1 MDLGLRGRRVLVVGA
16 SRGVGRAVT
25 ELLAE
30 EGARLRLVAR
40 DAGTL
45 AELGQVARQR
55 GVEAEWQAA
64 DVTDPAQIAPALLA
78 LCDGELDAVVHV
90 AGSGVR
96 VPFAEAT
103 DDVWRS
109 ALELNLVSA
118 VRVVRLVLPYLRT
131 GAAVVLVGAA
141 SGKRPHL
148 GQSPSNAAKAA
159 LANLTASLAEELAP
173 RVRVNCVAPGRILTE
188 RRLRRLEEAA
198 AARGVPLEQV
208 VAEDT
213 AEVPLGR
220 HGSPEEVAAVVAFF
234 ASPRASYVT
243 GQTVVVDGGWV
254 RSV

>member
-1 MDLGLRGRRVLVVGA
+1 MDLGLRGHRVLVVGA
-16 SRGVGRAVT
+16 SRGVGRAVVQ
-25 ELLAE
+25 LLAE

-40 DAGTL
+40 DALALARL
-45 AELGQVARQR
+45 AEEVR
-55 GVEAEWQAA
+55 GRGGEAEWEAA
-64 DVTDPAQIAPALLA
+64 DVTDPQQTAAALRR
-78 LCDGELDAVVHV
+78 LCAGGLDALVHV

-103 DDVWRS
+103 DEVWRS
-109 ALELNLVSA
+109 ALELNLVA
-118 VRVVRLVLPYLRT
+118 AARVVRLALPHLRDESR
-131 GAAVVLVGAA
+131 VVLVGAA

-173 RVRVNCVAPGRILTE
+173 RVLVNCVAPGRILTE
-188 RRLRRLEEAA
+188 RRLQRLRDAA
-198 AARGVPLEQV
+198 ASRGVALERA
-208 VAEDT
+208 VAED
-213 AEVPLGR
+213 AEEIPLRR
-220 HGSPEEVAAVVAFF
+220 HGRPEEVAAVVVFF